1 MSVMLTDFEDADRR
15 IIERLYAELHSV
27 LSMLKPDVVDGKALI
42 EHCQAAEWRSLMTS
56 MKIFGQAT
64 YDVRPHPDIKKV
76 MHDLRGGPLAVL
88 FLRLQTVGHEVGP
101 AEATKLSK
109 LAREHLELMR
119 TRVPDLSDFD
129 PSPRPPQAGNGAST
143 KSG

>member
-1 MSVMLTDFEDADRR
+1 MGVMLADFEDADRR
-15 IIERLYAELHSV
+15 IIERLYAELQSV
-27 LSMLKPDVVDGKALI
+27 LAMLKPGAVDGRALI
-42 EHCQAAEWRSLMTS
+42 EHCQAPAWRSLMTS

-64 YDVRPHPDIKKV
+64 YDVRPHPDIKKI

-101 AEATKLSK
+101 DEATKLSK

-119 TRVPDLSDFD
+119 SRVPDLGGAE
-129 PSPRPPQAGNGAST
+129 PEPRSQNGAS
-143 KSG
+143 KKAV

>member
-1 MSVMLTDFEDADRR
+1 MLTDFEDADRR

>member
-1 MSVMLTDFEDADRR
+1 MSVMLADFEDADRQ
-15 IIERLYAELHSV
+15 IIERLYAELQSV
-27 LSMLKPDVVDGKALI
+27 LAMLKPGAVNEKALL
-42 EHCQAAEWRSLMTS
+42 EHCQAPAWRSLMTS

-88 FLRLQTVGHEVGP
+88 FLRLQTLGHEVGP
-101 AEATKLSK
+101 DEATKLSK

-119 TRVPDLSDFD
+119 TRVPDLSEFD
-129 PSPRPPQAGNGAST
+129 PSIRRQNGAF
-143 KSG
+143 KKAP